1 MLHLEFPVEHSGTRR
16 CVHTAAFKKREKQFV
31 DFQKAKAMLREL

>member
-16 CVHTAAFKKREKQFV
+16 CVHTAAFKNREKQFT